1 MRWRGGYF
9 NGVVTAPLL
18 LLFAIWLAILQLRPP
33 ARPPGP
39 FLLKRTLPAQQPDG
53 RGRGE
58 PDSSARLGRNCHKVE
73 AWAVRRE
80 VVQDSESELF
90 AA

>member
-39 FLLKRTLPAQQPDG
+39 FLLKRTLPAQ
-53 RGRGE
+53 
-58 PDSSARLGRNCHKVE
+58 LGIPPKVIT
-73 AWAVRRE
+73 
-80 VVQDSESELF
+80 DSERD
-90 AA
+90 AVTIPG